1 MPGKAA
7 KVVITERQQ
16 ELLREIAVART
27 SEVRMAQRARVIL
40 LAFEKLNNEEI
51 GLVVELGPQQVGRWR
66 RRWQQAFPKL
76 VVVECSESRDVLRKA
91 ILSVLNDEH
100 RSGRPSRIS
109 AEQQAKIVGLACQ
122 DPATE
127 GRPLSHWSSSE
138 IQRIVVERGIVDA
151 ISARWIREIL
161 SRNDVR
167 PQSNKYWLT
176 SPDRL
181 DPQFDQRVA
190 EVCEVYRTAVAEY
203 EHGGT
208 RTICIDEQ
216 IGRAH
221 V

>member
-66 RRWQQAFPKL
+66 RRWQ
-76 VVVECSESRDVLRKA
+76 
-91 ILSVLNDEH
+91 
-100 RSGRPSRIS
+100 
-109 AEQQAKIVGLACQ
+109 
-122 DPATE
+122 
-127 GRPLSHWSSSE
+127 
-138 IQRIVVERGIVDA
+138 
-151 ISARWIREIL
+151 
-161 SRNDVR
+161 
-167 PQSNKYWLT
+167 
-176 SPDRL
+176 
-181 DPQFDQRVA
+181 
-190 EVCEVYRTAVAEY
+190 
-203 EHGGT
+203 
-208 RTICIDEQ
+208 